1 MVAFPKSWMFWKTV
15 SGFVPIIQEL
25 LNDLDF
31 STLFSQG
38 VNILPISSLVIVFRF
53 LRYPVM
59 FSYPSRSVPNCCL
72 ICCFILASLYLP
84 LENKYERGRNYLFL
98 IVKVM
103 NEVSDQDHFS
113 YFLEK
118 LKIHLDLFS
127 EQNEKVILEKNV
139 ISLVTLEISSQILT
153 LVTTFIFAS
162 LI

>member
-1 MVAFPKSWMFWKTV
+1 
-15 SGFVPIIQEL
+15 
-25 LNDLDF
+25 
-31 STLFSQG
+31 
-38 VNILPISSLVIVFRF
+38 
-53 LRYPVM
+53 
-59 FSYPSRSVPNCCL
+59 
-72 ICCFILASLYLP
+72 
-84 LENKYERGRNYLFL
+84 
-98 IVKVM
+98 M

-139 ISLVTLEISSQILT
+139 INLVTLEISSQILT

>member
-1 MVAFPKSWMFWKTV
+1 
-15 SGFVPIIQEL
+15 
-25 LNDLDF
+25 
-31 STLFSQG
+31 
-38 VNILPISSLVIVFRF
+38 
-53 LRYPVM
+53 
-59 FSYPSRSVPNCCL
+59 
-72 ICCFILASLYLP
+72 
-84 LENKYERGRNYLFL
+84 
-98 IVKVM
+98 M